1 MAWVKSTC
9 SELIKG
15 LIQTNRLCLLNE
27 HNFLNFQHTTETL
40 PEEVPQLKWNS
51 LFSKLTNKIPD
62 HVMNKFTNLSF
73 SSRPWDWSR
82 GSERGFKI
90 SLGLLAIWLVLSATL
105 APILNNLCFCTID
118 FQCLR
123 AADSQVVEKMKINHY
138 IAIWKPNS
146 LKRITNDTKQQHSFF
161 DVVQI
166 KEIDL
171 TQAALMF
178 FRVELGSGKMFT
190 FLQPYISL
198 QLPNPF

>member
-1 MAWVKSTC
+1 MYYNHFNLESYVRGNVVISIHKYNRIPNSLIQMAWVKLTC

-15 LIQTNRLCLLNE
+15 LIQTNRLCILNE

-40 PEEVPQLKWNS
+40 PEEVPQLKWSS

-73 SSRPWDWSR
+73 SSLPWDWSR
-82 GSERGFKI
+82 GSERGFKF
-90 SLGLLAIWLVLSATL
+90 SLGL
-105 APILNNLCFCTID
+105 F
-118 FQCLR
+118 
-123 AADSQVVEKMKINHY
+123 
-138 IAIWKPNS
+138 AIWKPNS

-178 FRVELGSGKMFT
+178 FRVELGRGKMFP